1 MIPRICSNNFS
12 YATVTIILLATAA
25 FGQEARDLVKGNL
38 IQFNDNGAWCWYQDE
53 RAVIDAAGGKLI
65 VGSDASDNGVGGPP
79 RNGDIEAVIFDLQ
92 NRQAERYALMEGGTN
107 FGGCDDHNA
116 PAFLVMTDGSYLA
129 FYAGHNSNNNSY
141 WRFFYTDRWGREHA
155 FNWNNIPGGTDF
167 ATTYSNLF
175 YLAAEDKLYNIAR
188 TYARSPNLMVSTDH
202 GQSWSYGGLLTQ
214 PDVSIGYV
222 NGYFKFWSNGV
233 DRIDFVATE
242 HHPRDYNTSIYHGY
256 MKNSQTF
263 KADGTLLDSDITDKN
278 APKPADLTPVF
289 TANTRVNGDL
299 MSRCWTI
306 DLVTYDDG
314 TIATIFKARV
324 NDNPNSPSNDPDHAF
339 FYARYDGSAWASTY
353 LGKAGRKM
361 YSSEQDYVGLGAL
374 HPNDPDIIYISTP
387 FDPRDDAALGVR
399 EIFKGVTADHGAT
412 WAWTPIT
419 QKSVRDN
426 FRPIVP
432 SWDENNTALLWWR
445 GTYLT
450 AQNFDAAVVGII
462 ECNSETV
469 ERMHYVDATAAN
481 NSFAD
486 GSPLVTTGPDA
497 NMGAADDKWHERT
510 GFGNGNSVLT
520 SAEVSGE
527 NAPVLKTQVM
537 VPETGTYE
545 VWVNFWANPT
555 TDWRIKAGLA
565 ADRMQLF
572 RQMACKQVEAGD
584 YDSALVLA
592 SSGNTF
598 LYQAYLGR
606 VKVAANETLNVYVD
620 DHAIQTG
627 TSGTR
632 IGNTART
639 WYDGVSYA
647 RVNTTIVS
655 VAEDKILPNEFS
667 LHQNYPNPFSRLG
680 QGPTTTITY
689 SLLKAA
695 HVSLKVYNLLGR
707 EVAALVDQQM
717 PGGTHQAVWN
727 AQSMPAGVYFCKISV
742 DSFSKT
748 NKMILLQ

>member
-1 MIPRICSNNFS
+1 MIPRILNNNSS

-25 FGQEARDLVKGNL
+25 HGQEARDLVKGNL

-53 RAVIDAAGGKLI
+53 RAVVDKARGKLI
-65 VGSDASDNGVGGPP
+65 VGSDASDNGVGGSP
-79 RNGDIEAVIFDLQ
+79 RNGDIEAVIFELQ
-92 NRQAERYALMEGGTN
+92 NGQSQRYALMEGGTN

-116 PAFLVMTDGSYLA
+116 PALLVMPDGRYLA
-129 FYAGHNSNNNSY
+129 FYAGHNSNYNSY

-155 FNWNNIPGGTDF
+155 FNWHNIPGGTDF

-202 GQSWSYGGLLTQ
+202 GQNWSYGGLLTE

-242 HHPRDYNTSIYHGY
+242 HHPRDFNTSIYHGY

-263 KADGTLLDSDITDKN
+263 KSDGTLLDSDITDKN
-278 APKPADLTPVF
+278 APKPADLSPVF

-339 FYARYDGSAWASTY
+339 FYARYDGAIWTSTY
-353 LGKAGRKM
+353 LGKAGKKM

-374 HPNDPDIIYISTP
+374 HPNDPDVIFISTP
-387 FDPRDDAALGVR
+387 FDPRDDAALGAR

-412 WAWTPIT
+412 WTWTAIT

-432 SWDENNTALLWWR
+432 DWDADNTALLWWR

-462 ECNSETV
+462 ERKTETV
-469 ERMHYVDATAAN
+469 EHMHYVDADAVNT
-481 NSFAD
+481 SLTD
-486 GSPLVTTGPDA
+486 GSPLAATGPDG
-497 NMGAADDKWHERT
+497 NQGADDNKWHERT
-510 GFGNGNSVLT
+510 GFGNGGSVLT
-520 SAEVSGE
+520 SSEIGDGE
-527 NAPVLKTQVM
+527 NAPVLKTQVIAS
-537 VPETGTYE
+537 EAGTYE

-555 TDWRIKAGLA
+555 ADWRIKAGLSQA
-565 ADRMQLF
+565 GMQVF

-584 YDSALVLA
+584 HDSPLVLA
-592 SSGNTF
+592 GGGNTF

-606 VKVAANETLNVYVD
+606 AQLTANESFDIFVD
-620 DHAIQTG
+620 DEAIQTG

-639 WYDGVSYA
+639 WYDGVSFA
-647 RVNTTIVS
+647 KVNTAVVG
-655 VAEDKILPNEFS
+655 VAENTPFTSQFIFR
-667 LHQNYPNPFSRLG
+667 QNYPNPFNPS
-680 QGPTTTITY
+680 TTVTY
-689 SLLKAA
+689 SLPKAA
-695 HVSLKVYNLLGR
+695 YVILKVYNLLGR
-707 EVAALVDQQM
+707 EVATLVDQQM
-717 PGGTHQAVWN
+717 PSGAHQATWN
-727 AQSMPAGVYFCKISV
+727 AQGMTSGVYFYKISAGNY
-742 DSFSKT
+742 SKT
-748 NKMILLQ
+748 RKMILLQ